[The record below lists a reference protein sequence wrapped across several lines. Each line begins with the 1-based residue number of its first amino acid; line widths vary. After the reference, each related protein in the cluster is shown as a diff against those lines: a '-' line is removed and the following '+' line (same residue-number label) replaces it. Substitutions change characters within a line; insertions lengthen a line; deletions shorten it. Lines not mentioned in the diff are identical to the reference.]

1 MPCRTPPRQEPPLR
15 TSRGSRR
22 NITVQLED
30 LTVGQ
35 SLPGKVKSIQSYGA
49 FVDIGAF
56 TDGLVHISE
65 LQNGYVQAVE
75 DVVAIGQDVT
85 VRVKEVDADK
95 GRIALTMR
103 DRESEAA
110 AAAAAAPSAVASSVT
125 ADGGAADGDAPGAG
139 IGAAPGGRL
148 GNRGKVAGGRGGG
161 RRTPAADD
169 KRPAHDFKKGQM
181 VKGTVKNLASFGAFI
196 ELAEGSMVTAGQEVN
211 VRILRI
217 ERNKI
222 SLTMRERVD
231 LKGINTSINDTDEA
245 LNPFELAFRRA
256 NLIQDKVEADKVVEA
271 SLAAPTAE
279 PEAVMTAVD
288 AEEDPLLAATEEA
301 PAEEAATSSVLEATV
316 DEVDNAEPAIG
327 EKKAREEEA
336 VAEPEVSAVAEVED
350 AKPVATEEVP
360 AEEDAARP
368 VESEDA
374 AISQVEAALP
384 EAAIASR
391 APPTIEPESAPE
403 LEAALSGSAEVQPAV
418 EEPPPTPEEPAAA
431 ATELPSVEEEP
442 PVPEPAVAA
451 PAAVEIEEQ
460 PAPPAASEAEPLAVA
475 PAVEEPAV
483 DEVPALSPEPIVE
496 ASASPPAPAVAEEL
510 EVAANEAPLLAAAPA
525 EDLPPPPPPAAAVD
539 AALVE
544 EAPLP
549 PFVSEVPAAVSPS
562 LLSPGQAE
570 AGAAAEVAPVPEV
583 VEKAEVQPAPE
594 AEAAV
599 MEASLAAAAAEEP
612 PVAAAAAEELPT
624 AATAEEPAAAVMAAA
639 GGPSIMAAEGP
650 PASEEASE
658 AGSSPEEVL
667 PAVEESAPEAAPP
680 LEEPQLPAAVPKAEE
695 PAAVPD
701 AAATPAEATPLPIDT
716 PASEDKVASA
726 PAESEAPQS
735 TEAAVVEETP
745 EVEAAPKE
753 TEQPALEAVPP
764 PPAAA
769 AASSGVALN
778 AASGLPVVAMAASA
792 SSGGASGGSGGGV
805 SAAVVKALREE
816 TGAGM
821 MDCKKALAEAK
832 GDLEAA
838 RDVLRRKGL
847 ASADKKSSRA
857 AAEGVVGSYI
867 HDGRIGV
874 LIEVNCETDFVAR
887 GDAFKELVE
896 DLGMQVAAC
905 PAVMVVST
913 DEIEE
918 GVKARERELE
928 LGKEDLKSK
937 PEAVRAKIVD
947 GRVAKRLDE
956 LALLE
961 QPYIKDDKV
970 KVKDLVK
977 SAVARIGEN
986 IRVRRFVR
994 FNLGE
999 GLAKKSTD
1007 FAAEVAA
1014 AAAGG
1019 TPKAAEPS
1027 VTEPA
1032 AAEPAAA
1039 APEAAPAPAPAVAV
1053 APALVKELREST
1065 GAGMMD
1071 CKKALAACGGDLD
1084 AAADYLRKKGLAS
1097 AAKKA
1102 GRAASE
1108 GLVGSYIHDGRI
1120 GVLIEVNSETD
1131 FVARSDQF
1139 KELVENLAMQVAA
1152 SPAVRVV
1159 SVDDIDPAARAR
1171 ERELEEQKEDLKSKP
1186 EGVRAKIVD
1195 GRVAKRYDELA
1206 LLEQP
1211 YIRDDKLKVKD
1222 LVKAT
1227 VAALGE
1233 NIQVRRFERFN
1244 LGEGLERRS
1253 ADFAAE
1259 IAAAAASREDP
1270 MLATMLDIAG
1280 ADARDAYMVL
1290 LFSKRERERG

>member
-1 MPCRTPPRQEPPLR
+1 
-15 TSRGSRR
+15 
-22 NITVQLED
+22 
-30 LTVGQ
+30 
-35 SLPGKVKSIQSYGA
+35 
-49 FVDIGAF
+49 
-56 TDGLVHISE
+56 
-65 LQNGYVQAVE
+65 
-75 DVVAIGQDVT
+75 
-85 VRVKEVDADK
+85 
-95 GRIALTMR
+95 
-103 DRESEAA
+103 
-110 AAAAAAPSAVASSVT
+110 
-125 ADGGAADGDAPGAG
+125 
-139 IGAAPGGRL
+139 
-148 GNRGKVAGGRGGG
+148 
-161 RRTPAADD
+161 
-169 KRPAHDFKKGQM
+169 M

-196 ELAEGSMVTAGQEVN
+196 ELAEGVEGLLHASEMAEGGENVAVESMVTAGQEVN

-231 LKGINTSINDTDEA
+231 LKGINTSINDTGAA

-256 NLIQDKVEADKVVEA
+256 NLIQDKVEADEVVEA
-271 SLAAPTAE
+271 SLAAPAAE
-279 PEAVMTAVD
+279 PEAVSTAVG

-301 PAEEAATSSVLEATV
+301 PAEEAAASPVSEATV
-316 DEVDNAEPAIG
+316 EDVDSPEPAVE
-327 EKKAREEEA
+327 EKELKDEEA
-336 VAEPEVSAVAEVED
+336 VAKPEVSAIAEVED

-360 AEEDAARP
+360 AEEDSARP

-384 EAAIASR
+384 EAAVASR
-391 APPTIEPESAPE
+391 APPTIELESAPE

-431 ATELPSVEEEP
+431 ATEPPSVEEEP
-442 PVPEPAVAA
+442 PVLEPAVAA
-451 PAAVEIEEQ
+451 PAAAEIEEQ
-460 PAPPAASEAEPLAVA
+460 PALPAASEAEPLAVA
-475 PAVEEPAV
+475 PTVEEPAA
-483 DEVPALSPEPIVE
+483 DDVPALLPEPISE
-496 ASASPPAPAVAEEL
+496 ASASPPAPAAAEEL
-510 EVAANEAPLLAAAPA
+510 EVAADEAPPLGAAAA
-525 EDLPPPPPPAAAVD
+525 EELPPPPPPPAAVD
-539 AALVE
+539 AAVVE

-549 PFVSEVPAAVSPS
+549 TFVSEVPAAVSAS
-562 LLSPGQAE
+562 MLSPGPAE
-570 AGAAAEVAPVPEV
+570 AGAAAEAAPVPEV
-583 VEKAEVQPAPE
+583 VEKAEVQPAPV
-594 AEAAV
+594 AEPAV
-599 MEASLAAAAAEEP
+599 KEASPAAAATEEP
-612 PVAAAAAEELPT
+612 PVAAAAAEEPPAVEEPAVKEEALPAVAAAAEELPA
-624 AATAEEPAAAVMAAA
+624 AATFEEPAAAVMAAA

-650 PASEEASE
+650 PASGEASE

-667 PAVEESAPEAAPP
+667 SVGEESAAEAAPP
-680 LEEPQLPAAVPKAEE
+680 LEEPQLPAAAPEAEE
-695 PAAVPD
+695 PAAVSD
-701 AAATPAEATPLPIDT
+701 AAATPAEAAPLPIDT
-716 PASEDKVASA
+716 PASEDEVASA
-726 PAESEAPQS
+726 PAPAPAEPEAPQ
-735 TEAAVVEETP
+735 AAELPVVEETP

-769 AASSGVALN
+769 AAGSAVELK
-778 AASGLPVVAMAASA
+778 AAGGLPVVAMAASA
-792 SSGGASGGSGGGV
+792 GSGGTGSGSGGGV
-805 SAAVVKALREE
+805 SAAVVKALRDE

-832 GDLEAA
+832 GDLDAA

-857 AAEGVVGSYI
+857 AAEGVVSSYI

-970 KVKDLVK
+970 KVKDHVK

-1019 TPKAAEPS
+1019 TPKAAEPT

-1039 APEAAPAPAPAVAV
+1039 KPEAAAPEAAPAPTPAVAV
-1053 APALVKELREST
+1053 APELVKELREST

-1159 SVDDIDPAARAR
+1159 SVDDIDPVARAR

-1186 EGVRAKIVD
+1186 EGVRARIVD

-1259 IAAAAASREDP
+1259 IAAVTGGRA
-1270 MLATMLDIAG
+1270 
-1280 ADARDAYMVL
+1280 
-1290 LFSKRERERG
+1290 